1 MTDPFVESAP
11 MIVTNV
17 ALIRVAWVVLGHLR
31 TFLNRHRRVRW
42 RLSTI
47 ELVTLPE
54 PLILATMAVRSGSF
68 ASRPGVSGLVAIPA
82 VAASVAGLAVSLW
95 AFASFP
101 QIGTGHYIDS
111 GQRIVS
117 RGIYRW
123 IRHPIYLGVFL
134 VWIGFALGCQS
145 LAAGTA
151 IAVYVLPAYLL
162 YIRAEEEMMSS
173 HFGDEYARY
182 CERAGALLPRLGHA

>member
-17 ALIRVAWVVLGHLR
+17 ALVRVAWVVIGHLR

-42 RLSTI
+42 RLSI
-47 ELVTLPE
+47 VEFVTLPE
-54 PLILATMAVRSGSF
+54 PLILATMAVRIGSF
-68 ASRPGVSGLVAIPA
+68 AFQPGMSGLVAIPA
-82 VAASVAGLAVSLW
+82 VAASVAGLVVSLG

-111 GQRIVS
+111 GQHIVR

-134 VWIGFALGCQS
+134 IWIGFALGCRS

-151 IAVYVLPAYLL
+151 MVVYVLPTYLL

-182 CERAGALLPRLGHA
+182 CERTGALLPRLRHA

>member
-1 MTDPFVESAP
+1 MTESLVESAP

-17 ALIRVAWVVLGHLR
+17 ALVRVAWVVIGHLR
-31 TFLNRHRRVRW
+31 TFRNRHRRVRW
-42 RLSTI
+42 RLSII

-54 PLILATMAVRSGSF
+54 PLLLAAMAVRIGSF
-68 ASRPGVSGLVAIPA
+68 ASQPSIAGVVALAA

-123 IRHPIYLGVFL
+123 IRHPIYIGVLL
-134 VWIGFALGCQS
+134 VWIGFALGCRS

-151 IAVYVLPAYLL
+151 IVLYVLPAYLL

-173 HFGDEYARY
+173 YFGDEYARY
-182 CERAGALLPRLGHA
+182 CERTGALLPRLRHA